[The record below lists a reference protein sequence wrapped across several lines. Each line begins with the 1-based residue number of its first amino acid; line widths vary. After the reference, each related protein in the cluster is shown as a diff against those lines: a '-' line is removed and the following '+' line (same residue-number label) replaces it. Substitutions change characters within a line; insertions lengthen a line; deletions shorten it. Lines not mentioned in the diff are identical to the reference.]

1 MFHPNLHEH
10 DPEKRKSYER
20 LTHHPN
26 GEAIRV
32 YPRFIRGSFF
42 PFSQRVLPGLGLRS
56 FWRDID
62 LPGMNPRVGVMNFLG
77 KYSLFFAAS
86 LATATMAADTW
97 PQFRGPTGQGIA
109 SGSGPLK
116 WSKDA
121 GIAWKVPLVA
131 QGWSSPVIA
140 DGKIVLSG
148 SRKEGGTTVLS
159 AFALDVA
166 TGKILWD
173 VDLFKPTA
181 EETAALHGKNSLA
194 SSTPVIADGVVYVH
208 FGHMGTAALRLQNGE
223 MIWKKQVSYKPMHG
237 NGGSPVI
244 VGDLLVVNADAEID
258 PSIVAF
264 DRKDGGIAWRTPRGQ
279 KVRSMFSF
287 STPLVVETDGRTEIL
302 SAASGMIGAYA
313 PEDGRL
319 LWKVTYGEGY
329 SVVPRPVVADG
340 MAYVA
345 TGYNVPKLIAIRL
358 GDATGDVTKSH
369 VAWEVTRRMPKTP
382 SMLAANGQILVL
394 DDTGTLTGLD
404 GKSGKPVWNEKLPGN
419 FSGSPIL
426 TGDTLYAVTEDGV
439 CYVVKISP
447 DTAKIEF
454 ETDLAERM
462 LASPVLLD
470 GALYLRTENHLWK
483 ISGE

>member
-1 MFHPNLHEH
+1 
-10 DPEKRKSYER
+10 
-20 LTHHPN
+20 
-26 GEAIRV
+26 
-32 YPRFIRGSFF
+32 
-42 PFSQRVLPGLGLRS
+42 
-56 FWRDID
+56 
-62 LPGMNPRVGVMNFLG
+62 MNILG
-77 KYSLFFAAS
+77 KCHCLLLAGSLTSAA
-86 LATATMAADTW
+86 MAAETW
-97 PQFRGPTGQGIA
+97 PQFRGPTGQGIT
-109 SGSGPLK
+109 SGPGPLK

-121 GIAWKVPLVA
+121 GIAWKVPLTS

-140 DGKIVLSG
+140 DGKIILTG
-148 SRKEGGTTVLS
+148 SRKDGDTAHLT

-166 TGKILWD
+166 TGKSLWSI
-173 VDLFKPTA
+173 DLFKPTA
-181 EETAALHGKNSLA
+181 EETAAMHGKNSLA

-208 FGHMGTAALRLQNGE
+208 FGHMGTAALRLDDGE
-223 MIWKKQVSYKPMHG
+223 IIWKTQVSYKPMHG

-258 PSIVAF
+258 PTIVAF
-264 DRKDGGIAWRTPRGQ
+264 NRKDGTIAWRTPRGQ
-279 KVRSMFSF
+279 EVRSKFSF

-329 SVVPRPVVADG
+329 SVVPRPIVAEG

-358 GDATGDVTKSH
+358 GKATGDVTKTH
-369 VAWEVTRRMPKTP
+369 IAWEVTRRMPKTP
-382 SMLAANGQILVL
+382 SMIATGGQILAL
-394 DDTGTLTGLD
+394 DDTGTLTSLD
-404 GKSGKPVWNEKLPGN
+404 AKSGEPVWNEKLPGN
-419 FSGSPIL
+419 FSASPIL

-447 DTAKIEF
+447 AAAKIQF
-454 ETDLAERM
+454 ETDLAERT

-483 ISGE
+483 ITGE

>member
-1 MFHPNLHEH
+1 
-10 DPEKRKSYER
+10 
-20 LTHHPN
+20 
-26 GEAIRV
+26 
-32 YPRFIRGSFF
+32 
-42 PFSQRVLPGLGLRS
+42 
-56 FWRDID
+56 
-62 LPGMNPRVGVMNFLG
+62 
-77 KYSLFFAAS
+77 
-86 LATATMAADTW
+86 MAAEAW

-109 SGSGPLK
+109 SGPGPLK

-121 GIAWKVPLVA
+121 GIAWKVPLTS

-140 DGKIVLSG
+140 DGKIILTG
-148 SRKEGGTTVLS
+148 SRKDGDTAHLTAHLT

-166 TGKILWD
+166 TGKSLWSI
-173 VDLFKPTA
+173 DLFKPTA
-181 EETAALHGKNSLA
+181 EETAAMHGKNSLA

-208 FGHMGTAALRLQNGE
+208 FGHMGTAALRLDDGE
-223 MIWKKQVSYKPMHG
+223 IIWKTQVSYKPMHG

-258 PSIVAF
+258 PTIVAF
-264 DRKDGGIAWRTPRGQ
+264 NRKDGTIAWRTPRGQ
-279 KVRSMFSF
+279 EVRSKFSF

-329 SVVPRPVVADG
+329 SVVPRPIVAEG

-358 GDATGDVTKSH
+358 GKATGDVTKTH
-369 VAWEVTRRMPKTP
+369 IAWEVTRRMPKTP
-382 SMLAANGQILVL
+382 SMIATGGQILAL
-394 DDTGTLTGLD
+394 DDTGTLTSLD
-404 GKSGKPVWNEKLPGN
+404 AKSGEPVWNEKLPGN
-419 FSGSPIL
+419 FSASPIL

-447 DTAKIEF
+447 AAAKIQF
-454 ETDLAERM
+454 ETDLAERT

-483 ISGE
+483 ITGE

>member
-1 MFHPNLHEH
+1 MNL
-10 DPEKRKSYER
+10 
-20 LTHHPN
+20 
-26 GEAIRV
+26 
-32 YPRFIRGSFF
+32 
-42 PFSQRVLPGLGLRS
+42 
-56 FWRDID
+56 
-62 LPGMNPRVGVMNFLG
+62 LG
-77 KYSLFFAAS
+77 KCRCLLLAGSLTS
-86 LATATMAADTW
+86 IATAAETW

-109 SGSGPLK
+109 SGPGPLK

-121 GIAWKVPLVA
+121 GIAWKVPLAA

-140 DGKIVLSG
+140 DGKIILTG
-148 SRKEGGTTVLS
+148 SRKDGDTTHLT

-166 TGKILWD
+166 TGKALWN

-194 SSTPVIADGVVYVH
+194 SSTPVIADDVVYVH
-208 FGHMGTAALRLQNGE
+208 FGHMGTAALRLDDGE
-223 MIWKKQVSYKPMHG
+223 VIWKKQVSYKPMHG

-258 PSIVAF
+258 PTIVAF
-264 DRKDGGIAWRTPRGQ
+264 HRKDGTIAWRTPRGQ
-279 KVRSMFSF
+279 EVRSKFSF

-302 SAASGMIGAYA
+302 SAGSGMIGAYA

-329 SVVPRPVVADG
+329 SVVPRPVVAG
-340 MAYVA
+340 GIAYVA

-358 GDATGDVTKSH
+358 GKATGDVTKTH
-369 VAWEVTRRMPKTP
+369 TAWEVTRRMPKTP
-382 SMLAANGQILVL
+382 SMIASNGQILVL
-394 DDTGTLTGLD
+394 DDTGTLTSLD
-404 GKSGKPVWNEKLPGN
+404 AKSGEPVWNEKLTGN
-419 FSGSPIL
+419 FSASPIL

-447 DTAKIEF
+447 ATAKIQF

-483 ISGE
+483 ITGE